1 MARIPDYLRAV
12 LITSGQLKRKGGR
25 EKRAHRYLDGV
36 NPRGSRSQGVPRAKP
51 RGELAD
57 IQWQGSAKNLSQ
69 LPFKRRVPLVA
80 WPDTGSALVARCCA
94 TIAAITVINDRVNC
108 SIIERFSIDRGILYI
123 SRATT
128 NLEI

>member
-1 MARIPDYLRAV
+1 MARIRDYLRAV
-12 LITSGQLKRKGGR
+12 LITSRQLKRERG

-36 NPRGSRSQGVPRAKP
+36 NPRGSRLQSVPRAKP

-94 TIAAITVINDRVNC
+94 TTVAITVINERVNC
-108 SIIERFSIDRGILYI
+108 SIIKDVRSIVEYYVRY
-123 SRATT
+123 REFR
-128 NLEI
+128 NLTL